1 MQHSLTYVCTLW
13 ARQNF
18 IVCVEAVGDPV
29 DQEAGVII
37 IMMSLSIATTFCSII
52 IKILLLLNHSVG
64 SCTAQYNGKCV
75 SVPSVFHACSSG
87 HHTSKPGF
95 HLVSKIWGGGAINEW
110 AYFAC

>member
-1 MQHSLTYVCTLW
+1 MCAHCGH
-13 ARQNF
+13 AP

-37 IMMSLSIATTFCSII
+37 IMMSLSIATIFCSII

-75 SVPSVFHACSSG
+75 
-87 HHTSKPGF
+87 
-95 HLVSKIWGGGAINEW
+95 LVSCSMHAAVATVLVSQGFSSIKILRWKRDK
-110 AYFAC
+110 